1 MKVSKKTRLS
11 RLLLTVF
18 LALALSAVVA
28 PLLAAGVSAFVTHS
42 PCIFGT
48 VPRLIAP
55 AAGSGGGHLLVCMDA
70 RGRLY
75 TMDKMLVI
83 NWLIYFLPVSLL
95 SFFLIFSS
103 RWMKKSV
110 K

>member
-1 MKVSKKTRLS
+1 MKTSLRSGVSRV
-11 RLLLTVF
+11 LLAVF

-28 PLLAAGVSAFVTHS
+28 PLLAAGVGAFVTHS
-42 PCIFGT
+42 PCVFGT

-55 AAGSGGGHLLVCMDA
+55 AAGSGAGHLLVCMDA

-75 TMDKMLVI
+75 TMDKMLLI
-83 NWLIYFLPVSLL
+83 NWLIYFLPVSAL
-95 SFFLIFSS
+95 SFFLIFRS
-103 RWMKKSV
+103 RWVKRSV